1 MNAKINARSVRTLAL
16 PAACALTLLVA
27 CNATPMAST
36 TTDADTAE
44 AELRARSPS
53 RDEAPAKDQRA
64 ASDVPR
70 RAVNER
76 WSMEARTY
84 MEPLERDLLDELNL
98 LRADPRAYTR
108 YMEPMLGWYDGK
120 LMRRPGGLPPIKTV
134 EGEPALREAIAAVKQ
149 MRGMGPL
156 RPSKNLTFAAE
167 DHVTDQGPTG
177 DIGHRGTDGSNSYR
191 RMTRYGTSHGL
202 SGEVIGYGWT
212 DARDIVIDLL
222 IDDGIAD
229 RGHRVNVLDP
239 TYRLAGVGCGRHKVY
254 GIMCVVD
261 MAEAYTEKGGAEIAS
276 RTR

>member
-1 MNAKINARSVRTLAL
+1 VNATTPARIARTIAL
-16 PAACALTLLVA
+16 PAACAVALLVGCSDGTLA
-27 CNATPMAST
+27 D
-36 TTDADTAE
+36 DAE
-44 AELRARSPS
+44 VRARSPA
-53 RDEAPAKDQRA
+53 RDEAPVQDQRA
-64 ASDVPR
+64 AVEAPR

-76 WSMEARTY
+76 WSVEARAY

-108 YMEPMLGWYDGK
+108 YMESMLGWYDGK
-120 LMRRPGGLPPIKTV
+120 LMRRPGGLPPIKTI
-134 EGEPALREAIAAVKQ
+134 EGEPALREAIAAVKA

-167 DHVTDQGPTG
+167 DHVKDQGPTG

-239 TYRLAGVGCGRHKVY
+239 TYRLAGVSCGQHKVY

-261 MAEAYTEKGGAEIAS
+261 MAESYTEKGGAEIAS
-276 RTR
+276 RVR